1 MRLTIRP
8 LHDLQRDGDWW
19 LATGDDPQLLLA
31 RPFGRRIAAGRYR
44 LTAEPGTGLEEA
56 AGAEL
61 YADTG
66 QGFRAEECQPIR
78 FDWRDGETTAV
89 IVLDRPVRRLRLDP
103 FERAGPRFRLRR
115 VTLQADLAEVR
126 TARAEDRTAQAPLPH
141 RRLRV
146 ALNLVRLLPENRGSG
161 GAGRLALA
169 LLAHLPRR
177 VELRAAIPPYWTDL
191 IARFPEVGFSVV
203 QSDNNVDLRQL
214 IAWCECY
221 VDPLNGLRP
230 TTIDPRVAV
239 ISLVLDLQH
248 LRMPWLFAQA
258 DMKSR
263 VAEYS
268 YAIDRSDR
276 LVAISAYER
285 DNLTA
290 FYGADRITVA
300 HLAGFMAEDSGLSE
314 DEARNRRAGI
324 GEGDP
329 YLVYPAVPWPHKN
342 HEILVQAVAV
352 LARRG
357 VRIPLVL
364 TNTASR
370 PAARDRLAQ
379 VAAALGVGDSVD
391 LRPFMSESELLDL
404 VTRARGL
411 VFPSL
416 YEGFGIPLVDA
427 MALGVPV
434 LTTRTSAVPEIC
446 GDAVA
451 YFATA
456 ANAVAMADDLERFW
470 TDAEGRRH
478 LAAKG
483 FVQARHFS
491 SAAMVGKLAEAIEAA
506 VFAKASAPGGLPV
519 PSRFSPPR
527 YAGLAVFVIYA
538 DLTPADR
545 AALREAGDIDALHA
559 AAFGG
564 EADVTVGLEI
574 GLVDDP
580 DLRALFARTRKLIC
594 FDPAQSSSREA
605 AVEDFSL
612 RYDHREFQLITAFR
626 DGRPGFHGAAAVES
640 AVMALRLFGDADYAE
655 FDPRI
660 QDCAVDAVPDEGAGV
675 LAYDERRRDG
685 LVVADAILRR
695 SSADD
700 RRNGTV
706 PFLSRFCTG
715 YRRLRVPIPRV

>member
-1 MRLTIRP
+1 MRLTVRP
-8 LHDLQRDGDWW
+8 LHDLRRDGEAWS
-19 LATGDDPQLLLA
+19 ATGDDPQLLLERA
-31 RPFGRRIAAGRYR
+31 LGRRIPAGRYW
-44 LTAEPGTGLEEA
+44 LTVEPGTGLEEA
-56 AGAEL
+56 PGAEL

-66 QGFRAEECQPIR
+66 QGFRAEERQPVR
-78 FDWRDGETTAV
+78 FARTEGGAAAT
-89 IVLDRPVRRLRLDP
+89 IVLDRPARRLRLDP
-103 FERAGPRFRLRR
+103 FDRAGPRFRLDRA
-115 VTLQADLAEVR
+115 TLEADLAAVHPDPEP
-126 TARAEDRTAQAPLPH
+126 ARRP
-141 RRLRV
+141 RV
-146 ALNLVRLLPENRGSG
+146 ALNLVRLLPENRGAG

-177 VELRAAIPPYWTDL
+177 VELRAAIPPYWKDL
-191 IARFPEVGFSVV
+191 IARFPEVEFSVV
-203 QSDNNVDLRQL
+203 RSDTNADLRRL

-230 TTIDPRVAV
+230 TMIDPRVAV

-263 VAEYS
+263 LAEYG

-285 DNLTA
+285 DNLNA
-290 FYGADRITVA
+290 FYGVDRITIA

-314 DEARNRRAGI
+314 DAARGRRAEI
-324 GEGDP
+324 GDGEP

-342 HEILVQAVAV
+342 HEILVQAVSI

-370 PAARDRLAQ
+370 PAVRERLAE
-379 VAAALGVGDSVD
+379 VAAGLGVGDLVD
-391 LRPFMSESELLDL
+391 LRPFMPEAELFDL
-404 VTRARGL
+404 VARARGL

-434 LTTRTSAVPEIC
+434 LTSRTSAVPEIC
-446 GDAVA
+446 ADAVA
-451 YFATA
+451 YLDTA
-456 ANAVAMADDLERFW
+456 SNAVAIADDLERFW
-470 TDAEGRRH
+470 ADAAGRRR
-478 LAAKG
+478 LSEKG
-483 FVQARHFS
+483 FVQARRFS

-506 VFAKASAPGGLPV
+506 VAEKRSATGGLPAA
-519 PSRFSPPR
+519 SRFSPPR
-527 YAGLAVFVIYA
+527 FDGLSVFVTYAG
-538 DLTPADR
+538 LTPADR
-545 AALREAGDIDALHA
+545 AALLGIGDIDALHA
-559 AAFGG
+559 SAFGA

-580 DLRALFARTRKLIC
+580 DLRSLFARPRKLIC
-594 FDPAQSSSREA
+594 FDPAQAGSLEA

-612 RYDHREFQLITAFR
+612 RYDHRAFQLVTAFR
-626 DGRPGFHGAAAVES
+626 DGRPGFYDAAAVQS
-640 AVMALRLFGDADYAE
+640 ALLALRLFGDADYAA
-655 FDPRI
+655 FDPAI
-660 QDCAVDAVPDEGAGV
+660 QDCMVDAVPDEGAGV
-675 LAYDERRRDG
+675 LAYDQRRRNG

-695 SSADD
+695 SSAGD

-706 PFLSRFCTG
+706 PFLSRFCTA
-715 YRRLRVPIPRV
+715 YRRLRVPVPRTL